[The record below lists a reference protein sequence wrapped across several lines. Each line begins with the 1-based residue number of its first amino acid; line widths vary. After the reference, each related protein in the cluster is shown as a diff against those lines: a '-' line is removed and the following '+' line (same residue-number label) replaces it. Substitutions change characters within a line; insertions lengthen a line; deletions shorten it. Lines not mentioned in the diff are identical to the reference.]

1 LEVQQTTARTARTDT
16 SSKDDAVT
24 VSVEVSRRAHS
35 MAMMVALILALGAAL
50 AAITAAFV
58 AFLALRGWKI
68 SW

>member
-24 VSVEVSRRAHS
+24 VSVEVSRRAHL
-35 MAMMVALILALGAAL
+35 MAMVALILALGAAL